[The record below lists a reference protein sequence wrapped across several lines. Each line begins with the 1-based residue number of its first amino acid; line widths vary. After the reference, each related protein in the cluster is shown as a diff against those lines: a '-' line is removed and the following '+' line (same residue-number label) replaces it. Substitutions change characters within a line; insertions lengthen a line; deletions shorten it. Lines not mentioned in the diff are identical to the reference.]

1 MGPLVLEAMSPHRHT
16 SPLPVWL
23 ALVLAAL
30 SGALMTMQARVN
42 GELAVRIDNGFVAAA
57 ISFGSGF
64 LILCVVMLVS
74 RRGRTGLRLVKEHIR
89 AGTFPW
95 MFTFAGAVGAGY
107 VLSQGLVVG
116 ITGVALFTVAFIAGL
131 TVGGLLLDLWG
142 IGPAGRRP
150 LTINRVGG
158 AALAVVAVVI
168 SLVGQPTTTVS
179 YFPLILPAF
188 FGVLVA
194 WQQAANGRLAMVAQT
209 PLTATFL
216 NFMVGTGVLLIA
228 VAIRA
233 FSVAP
238 AAGLPASLPT
248 DPWLYLG
255 GILGVVFIAT
265 TALVVRAIG
274 VLLLSLGSV
283 VGQLVMALTLDLVF
297 PSAHQLA
304 IATILGTALT
314 FVAAVI
320 AALPHRHKAEHA
332 V

>member
-1 MGPLVLEAMSPHRHT
+1 MSPHRHT

-23 ALVLAAL
+23 ALVLAGL
-30 SGALMTMQARVN
+30 SGALMTAQARVN
-42 GELAVRIDNGFVAAA
+42 GELAIRIDNGFVAAV

-64 LILCVVMLVS
+64 LILCLVMVLS
-74 RRGRTGLRLVKEHIR
+74 RRARVGLGLVKEHIK

-95 MFTFAGAVGAGY
+95 AFTLAGAVGAGY

-150 LTINRVGG
+150 LTVTRVGG
-158 AALAVVAVVI
+158 ATLAVVAVI
-168 SLVGQPTTTVS
+168 FALVGQPTTAVS
-179 YFPLILPAF
+179 YFPLVLPAF

-194 WQQAANGRLAMVAQT
+194 WQQAANGRLAVVART

-228 VAIRA
+228 AAIHA
-233 FSVAP
+233 FLVGGS
-238 AAGLPASLPT
+238 AGIPSSLPT
-248 DPWLYLG
+248 EPWLYVG
-255 GILGVVFIAT
+255 GLSGVIFIAT

-274 VLLLSLGSV
+274 VLLLSLGSIA
-283 VGQLVMALTLDLVF
+283 GQLIMALTLDTVF
-297 PSAHQLA
+297 PSEHALA
-304 IATILGTALT
+304 LATIIGTGLT
-314 FVAAVI
+314 LVAAVI
-320 AALPHRHKAEHA
+320 AAIPRRHKAEHTS
-332 V
+332 

>member
-1 MGPLVLEAMSPHRHT
+1 
-16 SPLPVWL
+16 
-23 ALVLAAL
+23 
-30 SGALMTMQARVN
+30 MTTQARVN
-42 GELAVRIDNGFVAAA
+42 GELAIRLDNGFVAAA

-64 LILCVVMLVS
+64 LILCVVMVLS
-74 RRGRTGLRLVKEHIR
+74 RRARVGLGLVKKHIH

-95 MFTFAGAVGAGY
+95 TFTLAGAVGAGY
-107 VLSQGLVVG
+107 VLSQGLVVS

-150 LTINRVGG
+150 LTVTRVGG
-158 AALAVVAVVI
+158 AALAVVAVI
-168 SLVGQPTTTVS
+168 FALAGQPTTAVS
-179 YFPLILPAF
+179 YFPLVLPAF

-194 WQQAANGRLAMVAQT
+194 WQQAANGRLAVVAQT

-233 FSVAP
+233 FLVGES
-238 AAGLPASLPT
+238 AGLPTSFPT
-248 DPWLYLG
+248 DPWLYVG
-255 GILGVVFIAT
+255 GLSGVIFIAT

-283 VGQLVMALTLDLVF
+283 AGQLVMALTLDTVF
-297 PSAHQLA
+297 PSEHALA
-304 IATILGTALT
+304 LATVVGTGLT
-314 FVAAVI
+314 LVAAVI
-320 AALPHRHKAEHA
+320 AAIPRRHKAEHTS
-332 V
+332 